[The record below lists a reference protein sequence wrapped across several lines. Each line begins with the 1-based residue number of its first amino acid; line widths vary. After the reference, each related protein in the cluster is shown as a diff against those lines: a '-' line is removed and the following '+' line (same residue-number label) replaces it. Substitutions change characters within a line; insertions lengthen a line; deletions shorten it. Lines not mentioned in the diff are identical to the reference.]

1 MTTDRT
7 SVHPLARPLT
17 RRGALAGLAAAGGAA
32 LLARPAFAAARTP
45 VPGPRRAVVLR
56 GRPAAEAERLRM
68 QTVYRTTEFVP
79 TGLYLPPGRPLTL
92 EVRAPDGPRP
102 TLHVGAPDTN
112 PDTAYRYPRAHP
124 LTEGVN
130 TVTDA
135 GGGMVYLSFTGD
147 RRANAVV
154 RFGPEGVPVPT
165 YVLAP
170 SSGCGDPARAT
181 RAAWQGRPAF
191 AAPVFAPEGTT
202 EAEFQAQVDAFTQ
215 APFVELVSPQMIVT
229 VRRETFLQ
237 VRDQDHAQLMTLL
250 EQVEDVEAAIS
261 GLDGSAPL
269 HAPTPLGRH
278 LVNVRPEYGPKSTA
292 YATHAYTA
300 YYDAY
305 ATTRLLLPDKVRTTG
320 WGVYHE
326 LGHQHQQMAWRPGEL
341 TEVTVNIYSLAV
353 QRHFGMPSN
362 LVTGNAYETAL
373 AKLPVADYAGLG
385 AFEKLVPFRQLELGF
400 GDDFYP
406 RVHRLV
412 REETPPSSSGDSARR
427 FTLMA
432 LYFSRVAGRD
442 LSGFLRAWAFP
453 IPESGYA
460 ELAALGL
467 PAPDADLTRLSER

>member
-1 MTTDRT
+1 MT
-7 SVHPLARPLT
+7 LT
-17 RRGALAGLAAAGGAA
+17 RRTVLGGLAAAGAVT
-32 LLARPAFAAARTP
+32 LLPRPASASPSPAASP
-45 VPGPRRAVVLR
+45 VAGPRRTVVLR

-79 TGLYLPPGRPLTL
+79 AGLYLPPGRALTL
-92 EVRAPDGPRP
+92 EVRANDGALPAA
-102 TLHVGAPDTN
+102 HVGAADTN
-112 PDTAYRYPRAHP
+112 PDTAYRYPRAYP
-124 LTEGVN
+124 LAAGVN
-130 TVTDA
+130 TISDP
-135 GGGMVYLSFTGD
+135 GGGMVYLSFVGD
-147 RRANAVV
+147 RRSRAVV
-154 RFGPEGVPVPT
+154 RFGPEGVPAPT
-165 YVLAP
+165 FVLAP
-170 SSGCGDPARAT
+170 SSGCGDPAVAT
-181 RAAWQGRPAF
+181 SAAWRGRPDF
-191 AAPVFAPEGTT
+191 AAPVFAAEGTT
-202 EAEFQAQVDAFTQ
+202 EAEFQSQLDTLTES
-215 APFVELVSPQMIVT
+215 PFVELVSPQMIVT

-237 VRDQDHAQLMTLL
+237 VRDQDHAQLLTYL

-261 GLDGSAPL
+261 GLDGSSAL

-278 LVNVRPEYGPKSTA
+278 LINVRPEYGPKSTA

-300 YYDAY
+300 YYDPY

-326 LGHQHQQMAWRPGEL
+326 LGHQHQQMAWRPSEL

-362 LVTGNAYETAL
+362 LVTNNAYETAL
-373 AKLPVADYAGLG
+373 AKLPVTDYAGLA

-400 GDDFYP
+400 GDGFYP

-412 REETPPSSSGDSARR
+412 REEAPASSSGDSARR

-442 LSGFLRAWAFP
+442 LTGFLRAWAFP
-453 IPESGYA
+453 VPESGYA

-467 PAPDADLTRLSER
+467 PQPDADLTRMSER